1 MSKVKIR
8 RPAPDKRNV
17 RAPVRIPAS
26 ETNLTVKERAMLPD
40 PDWVTEDDADV
51 IMSLRE
57 LEASSGKLYSL
68 EEVLRKNG
76 FPLERSTGV
85 EKQLR
90 QLDENVK
97 EDALQTIAELTAL

>member
-1 MSKVKIR
+1 MSKVEIR
-8 RPAPDKRNV
+8 RRAPDKRKV
-17 RAPVRIPAS
+17 RAPGRIPAS

-57 LEASSGKLYSL
+57 LKASGGKLYSL

-76 FPLERSTGV
+76 FTLDRSNPGRSRKTTAGTRRRRETG
-85 EKQLR
+85 R
-90 QLDENVK
+90 S
-97 EDALQTIAELTAL
+97 AS

>member
-8 RPAPDKRNV
+8 RLAPGKPNA
-17 RAPVRIPAS
+17 RAPGRIPAS

-57 LEASSGKLYSL
+57 LKASRGKLYSL
-68 EEVLRKNG
+68 EEVLCKNG
-76 FPLERSTGV
+76 FTLERSNPSQSRKT
-85 EKQLR
+85 
-90 QLDENVK
+90 
-97 EDALQTIAELTAL
+97 TAATRRRREAGRSASYR